1 MPFFADEVWVLTRS
15 NNREVIEADQL
26 SRTHGLHF
34 IYYDLPRWA
43 RRLKKVTGFL
53 PIYIMIWQ
61 WGAYRMAARYHREER
76 FDKVYHVT
84 FTGMVSGSFM
94 ERLGIPLIVGPIGGG
109 ECAPLPLRRGMPVL
123 CRLKESIRDLGI
135 ILQRHSPLTCPALA
149 AAEHIYVTTP
159 ESLRLVKS
167 KWHFKTEVQLSVGHS
182 SHSASL
188 PECRPSPLPRFVYVG
203 RLLHWKGVH
212 FAIRALAE
220 VRRTVPRAT
229 LTLFGG
235 GPAGPWL
242 RDVAKRIGVE
252 DAVEFIGHVPR
263 QQLVESLLSYTA
275 LVFPSLHDSGGLV
288 VLEALS
294 KGLPVVCLDL
304 GGPGVMVNDSCGIVV
319 PTVHADEAETVTGI
333 AAAMASLGTMPAAQW
348 ERLSRAAVARAD
360 ELSWARLTE
369 RIVVR
374 GVES

>member
-1 MPFFADEVWVLTRS
+1 
-15 NNREVIEADQL
+15 
-26 SRTHGLHF
+26 
-34 IYYDLPRWA
+34 
-43 RRLKKVTGFL
+43 
-53 PIYIMIWQ
+53 
-61 WGAYRMAARYHREER
+61 
-76 FDKVYHVT
+76 
-84 FTGMVSGSFM
+84 
-94 ERLGIPLIVGPIGGG
+94 
-109 ECAPLPLRRGMPVL
+109 
-123 CRLKESIRDLGI
+123 
-135 ILQRHSPLTCPALA
+135 
-149 AAEHIYVTTP
+149 
-159 ESLRLVKS
+159 
-167 KWHFKTEVQLSVGHS
+167 
-182 SHSASL
+182 
-188 PECRPSPLPRFVYVG
+188 
-203 RLLHWKGVH
+203 
-212 FAIRALAE
+212 
-220 VRRTVPRAT
+220 
-229 LTLFGG
+229 
-235 GPAGPWL
+235 L

-348 ERLSRAAVARAD
+348 ELLSRAAVARAD